1 MYGCQQVLIK
11 PSNELAAI
19 GEFICSEA
27 NKLTNCGIYL
37 ARQLFLKT
45 GKIVSKF
52 DLLYEYKQ
60 NKHYQ
65 ALYSQAAQQALITVA
80 ESFQSFK
87 QLRKAYFEGKIEQR
101 PRLPNYR
108 KKGGLTLVTY
118 PKQHLKLI
126 NGQIRIPLGNL
137 VKTWFGIDSFTIPM
151 PSNLDYLKIKELRIL
166 PRNGCFYA
174 EFVYKLEAY
183 SPDLDYT
190 LALGIDHG
198 VNNWL
203 SCISNVGTSLIV
215 DGRKV
220 KSLNQWYN
228 KEVARLK
235 TNQPQG
241 FWSKKLAYITEKR
254 NRQIRDAVNKAARIV
269 INHCLENKIGNLV
282 FGWNQRHKDSIE
294 LGKRNNQTIVQIPTA
309 RLKQRIKQLCELYRI
324 KFHEVEESYTS
335 QASFLDGDTIP
346 KFCEKPEG
354 EPARCG
360 GSPHCSDW
368 RWVSSGKR
376 VKRGLFVTATG
387 KQISADLNASAN
399 MLIKASTQ
407 LKLKLDLAKVVR
419 GLLTVPPRIFL
430 WKKNCKTQKATV
442 FTSLFVTV

>member
-1 MYGCQQVLIK
+1 M
-11 PSNELAAI
+11 S
-19 GEFICSEA
+19 
-27 NKLTNCGIYL
+27 IYL

-52 DLLYEYKQ
+52 DLIYEYKQ

-87 QLRKAYFEGKIEQR
+87 QLRKVFFEGKIEQK

-108 KKGGLTLVTY
+108 KKGGLALVSY
-118 PKQHLKLI
+118 PKQALKLV
-126 NGQIRIPLGNL
+126 NGQIRVPLGSL
-137 VKTWFGIDSFTIPM
+137 VKTWFGIDSFTIPL
-151 PSNLDYLKIKELRIL
+151 PSNLDYLEIKELRIL

-174 EFVYKLEAY
+174 EFIYKLEPQK
-183 SPDLDYT
+183 PDLDYS
-190 LALGIDHG
+190 LVLGIDHG
-198 VNNWL
+198 INNWL
-203 SCISNVGTSLIV
+203 SCISNAGTSFIV

-241 FWSKKLAYITEKR
+241 FWSKKLAHITEKR

-269 INHCLENKIGNLV
+269 INHCLEYKIGNIV
-282 FGWNQRHKDSIE
+282 FGWNEDNKDGIN
-294 LGKRNNQTIVQIPTA
+294 LGAKNNQKIVQIPTA
-309 RLKQRIKQLCELYRI
+309 RLKQRIKQLCELYSI
-324 KFHEVEESYTS
+324 KFQEIEESYTS

-354 EPARCG
+354 
-360 GSPHCSDW
+360 
-368 RWVSSGKR
+368 WVSSGKR
-376 VKRGLFVTATG
+376 VMRGLFVTATSI
-387 KQISADLNASAN
+387 KISADLNASAN
-399 MLIKASTQ
+399 MLIKAKTQ
-407 LKLKLDLAKVVR
+407 LNLVFDLAKVVR

-430 WKKNCKTQKATV
+430 WEKNCKTRRGVALALPV
-442 FTSLFVTV
+442 ASV

>member
-11 PSNELAAI
+11 SSNELAATL
-19 GEFICSEA
+19 EFICSEA

-37 ARQLFLKT
+37 ARQVFLKT
-45 GKIVSKF
+45 GKIISKF
-52 DLLYEYKQ
+52 DLHKEYKQ
-60 NKHYQ
+60 NKHFQ
-65 ALYSQAAQQALITVA
+65 ALYSQAAQQVLTTVG

-87 QLRKAYFEGKIEQR
+87 QLRKAHFEGKIKQK

-108 KKGGLTLVTY
+108 KKGGLTLLAY

-126 NGQIRIPLGNL
+126 NGQIRIPLGSL
-137 VKTWFGIDSFTIPM
+137 IKTWFGIDSFTIPM

-174 EFVYKLEAY
+174 EFIYKLEA
-183 SPDLDYT
+183 SKPDLDYT

-198 VNNWL
+198 IDNWL
-203 SCISNVGTSLIV
+203 TCISNAGTSLIV

-254 NRQIRDAVNKAARIV
+254 NRQVRDAVNKTARIV
-269 INHCLENKIGNLV
+269 INHCLENKIGNVV

-294 LGKRNNQTIVQIPTA
+294 LGRRNNQTIVQIPTA
-309 RLKQRIKQLCELYRI
+309 RLKARIKQLCELYSI

-335 QASFLDGDTIP
+335 QSSFLDGDTIP

-354 EPARCG
+354 
-360 GSPHCSDW
+360 
-368 RWVSSGKR
+368 WVSSGKR

-399 MLIKASTQ
+399 MLIKVSTQ
-407 LKLKLDLAKVVR
+407 LNIILDLAKVVR

-430 WKKNCKTQKATV
+430 WEKNCKTQKATV
-442 FTSLFVTV
+442 LTSLFVTV